1 MIKTQP
7 QVLENLIKYKN
18 DVFSWVNQIEVEILG
33 IWVEKVIMVFNTV
46 IHITIR
52 LSIVLNFV

>member
-33 IWVEKVIMVFNTV
+33 IWVEKVKMVFNTV
-46 IHITIR
+46 IYITIR

>member
-46 IHITIR
+46 IYITIS

>member
-7 QVLENLIKYKN
+7 QVLENLIKNKN

-46 IHITIR
+46 IYITIR

>member
-46 IHITIR
+46 IYITIR